1 MYVQNRMHCIM
12 TIMKRIIK
20 TIHANKAPRLSP
32 KTGLLHDPIVSANF
46 VNRGEV
52 SSDMSL
58 KCPNNDEQHINATGT

>member
-1 MYVQNRMHCIM
+1 MSLQNRVHCRM

-32 KTGLLHDPIVSANF
+32 KTGLLHDPIVSANL

-58 KCPNNDEQHINATGT
+58 KCLNNDKQHINATET